1 MNLVIRKTT
10 HEDVKSVMPIFDI
23 ARKTIATLGIDQWQ
37 DGYPTESL
45 IHEDVDADN
54 EQERDGNHQIAAVH
68 DERPKRELVHIVC
81 G

>member
-45 IHEDVDADN
+45 IHEDVDADRSYVVLN
-54 EQERDGNHQIAAVH
+54 DGIIIGTF
-68 DERPKRELVHIVC
+68 EF
-81 G
+81 